1 MTIEKLSYA
10 EKINA
15 TSLLIEGIGKNQET
29 FNTVGLN
36 EAYVETLRNLKAQV
50 EAEDILQET
59 QKAALKTTTARL
71 QRLIKQMTKQAGKGR
86 KMVKYLIPQETWR
99 EYGVRDKR

>member
-36 EAYVETLRNLKAQV
+36 EAYLETLRTLKAQV
-50 EAEDILQET
+50 EEADIVQET
-59 QKAALKTTTARL
+59 AKAALKTATVRL
-71 QRLIKQMTKQAGKGR
+71 QRLLKQLSKQAGKGR